1 MSVMKNRVSFFL
13 SVMILL
19 IGGIGSTHAQRP
31 VIPAG
36 TSGYMC
42 MPPPT
47 QDSVSVKPTQ
57 AYLGYGGGKKVGT
70 DFIGDAYRSPKN
82 GVTVYGLATVCGN
95 MGMYPYLWVYLLRDR
110 LVDTANCCYAQDTV
124 AAKLFSFID
133 QTPVSY
139 ADFAYEQRAPSN
151 YAGLSGFEGIDTLV
165 MPFYEFYF
173 SQPLYIPEGVR
184 FYIGVSHSSFNVH
197 NHATDSSY
205 YPVMFYDCPT
215 FTSHK
220 INPHPP
226 QIPGCLFD
234 GLDSVWRLW
243 KGLLNGYTDWMC
255 DRCHIPFS
263 SLERE
268 VNYSYWKYMAHG
280 FSPIIQPPTDSARI
294 FPPHDHPLR
303 AEGVHN
309 FRLTEL
315 DSAHAVF
322 AWDTFPPS
330 DWGPVGV
337 NVNAYQVNYAPYMQE
352 YDEGDTLVRMAT
364 SDSCTLYMPFD
375 STVMYKARCRAR
387 SRHRCDIHDTVV
399 WGEWSEEVYF
409 HTGVEVPDTVPLEC
423 LRVEGLRY
431 EGLVGGNP
439 RVSWEHCEGHDYY
452 EVQYAPEG
460 GAWQRAPVTS
470 MTTCVLYAGW
480 VPGTRYVVRV
490 RAKCRHQCHIHDTL
504 MVGEW
509 SDTVGFTMPGEAG
522 VEATGE
528 AEGKELFVVAPNPTK
543 GSVVVSPTELAEG
556 YPAVLT
562 VNDAKGREVLR
573 HTLTDGSPL
582 ALELGALPSGTYLV
596 TLTTRTRQTGTK
608 RLVVE
613 N

>member
-1 MSVMKNRVSFFL
+1 MRHMKRIVLFI
-13 SVMILL
+13 ILMAML
-19 IGGIGSTHAQRP
+19 WQASAQRP

-36 TSGYMC
+36 TGEYMC
-42 MPPPT
+42 MPPAT
-47 QDSVSVKPTQ
+47 QDSVSIYPPD
-57 AYLGYGGGKKVGT
+57 AYFGRLGGYRVGT

-82 GVTVYGLATVCGN
+82 GVTVYGVATEDGLTN
-95 MGMYPYLWVYLLRDR
+95 KYPYLWVYVLQDR
-110 LVDTANCCYAQDTV
+110 LVDTVNNCYAQDTV
-124 AAKLFSFID
+124 ASELFCFVG
-133 QTPVSY
+133 QTAVSY
-139 ADFAYEQRAPSN
+139 ADFAYEQRAPWYS
-151 YAGLSGFEGIDTLV
+151 GLHGVEGLDTIDI
-165 MPFYEFYF
+165 PFYEFYF
-173 SQPLYIPEGVR
+173 TDPVFMPEGVR
-184 FYIGVSHSSFNVH
+184 FYVGVSHSPFNEY
-197 NHATDSSY
+197 NHVIEGRIN
-205 YPVMFYDCPT
+205 YPVLLSDCPI
-215 FTSHK
+215 FLSHK
-220 INPHPP
+220 RGGSNPS
-226 QIPGCLFD
+226 QVSGCPWD

-243 KGLLNGYTDWMC
+243 KGHLNGLTDWMC
-255 DRCHIPFS
+255 DRCHIPFPNP
-263 SLERE
+263 EME
-268 VNYSYWKYMAHG
+268 ANYAYLKYRAHG

-315 DSAHAVF
+315 DSAHASF

-504 MVGEW
+504 MVSEW

-522 VEATGE
+522 VEAAGE